1 MSKIHIIHTEKEYK
15 LMCEKCDE
23 LWESLIS
30 PPFRKLPKEHPD
42 MIEFANM
49 TMSCVKWNQA
59 KHQPL

>member
-1 MSKIHIIHTEKEYK
+1 
-15 LMCEKCDE
+15 MCEKCDE